1 MHQTATL
8 KFYPHDNQSLREDY
22 NFIMAN
28 KLATA
33 ILDGLPV
40 ISMLLNTERELVY
53 GNRALISALH
63 VENVKS
69 LLGLKPGELFGCN
82 HTLSGEKSCGS
93 SKVCQ
98 TCGAFKSAINCLD
111 YGESE
116 EECTLNTPN
125 GTLNLNI
132 TSKLINFEGRE
143 FILYTMQDISNEKKR
158 LMLERI
164 FYHDILNTAHNI
176 SGMAELLMSGD
187 FKDSDDEFLSLLYKA
202 SSRMIDEINTHRLI
216 SFDKEIEQVRQKTM
230 VNSFEFF
237 NEMRTEFKSFT
248 NDENLFHLD
257 NRTETFNFEVNK
269 VLLNRVV
276 TNMIKNAFEA
286 EMLNAPVTLGLI
298 SMKNKGAMI
307 WVHNPSFM
315 DEDVQIQVFNRS
327 FSTKSNDRGL
337 GTYSMKIITE
347 RYLKGKIY
355 FTSKPGSGTTFIL
368 EIPG

>member
-1 MHQTATL
+1 MHQTTTVH
-8 KFYPHDNQSLREDY
+8 FPPRDNQSLKEDY
-22 NFIMAN
+22 DFIVSN
-28 KLATA
+28 KLATS

-40 ISMLLNTERELVY
+40 ISMLLNTERELVF
-53 GNRALISALH
+53 GNQALLNALQ
-63 VENVKS
+63 VEDINS

-82 HTLSGEKSCGS
+82 HALGTKSCGS
-93 SKVCQ
+93 SKICQ
-98 TCGAFKSAINCLD
+98 TCGAFKSAIQCLD
-111 YGESE
+111 YGESV

-132 TSKLINFEGRE
+132 TSKLIDFEGKE

-187 FKDSDDEFLSLLYKA
+187 FKDSNGEFLSLLYKA
-202 SSRMIDEINTHRLI
+202 SSRMIDEINTHRFI
-216 SFDKEIEQVRQKTM
+216 SFDKEIEQVRHKTK
-230 VNSFEFF
+230 VNSIEFYH
-237 NEMRTEFKSFT
+237 EMRTEFKSFT
-248 NDENLFHLD
+248 NEENLFHLD
-257 NRTETFNFEVNK
+257 NRSEAFDFEVDK
-269 VLLNRVV
+269 VLFNRVV

-315 DEDVQIQVFNRS
+315 DDDIQMQVFNRS
-327 FSTKSNDRGL
+327 FSTKSSDRGL

-355 FTSKPGSGTTFIL
+355 FTSKPSSGTTFIL